1 MQTSFYIWKA
11 FHAVNSPLRIQ
22 MPPRTP
28 FTWHL
33 MIMSK
38 VKVVIHDI
46 IFVFRART
54 GISFTWPFSCGKYLP
69 SVMLNIMMTCVNV
82 HRSSLTKNVMIFFK
96 GVDKTR
102 NMEHSGTCRYIPEH
116 PGTWKNKNDFHKKK
130 NNKIIIIIIIIII
143 KKQNFIHRFKKK

>member
-1 MQTSFYIWKA
+1 MHGTRKIKCGSLFGISVWCTSSFQLSCMQTSFYIWKA
-11 FHAVNSPLRIQ
+11 FLAVNSSLRIQ

-33 MIMSK
+33 MIISK

-54 GISFTWPFSCGKYLP
+54 AISFTLPLSCGKYLP
-69 SVMLNIMMTCVNV
+69 SVLLNIMMICVNV

-96 GVDKTR
+96 QVWEETT
-102 NMEHSGTCRYIPEH
+102 TCI
-116 PGTWKNKNDFHKKK
+116 DFCEYFCAVHK
-130 NNKIIIIIIIIII
+130 
-143 KKQNFIHRFKKK
+143 RLGLY